1 MHVILHHN
9 TCYCVNI
16 PVSEDAMDEK
26 FLFLWV
32 WVYFNLQGKSYSKD
46 TLSKNYF
53 SNLFSSSIAVMVCDL
68 TIQTVHVQ
76 QPAACH
82 NSKDI
87 KDSRKNK
94 IARDAFFRIS
104 LAHTSVNP
112 SAHIIAKNNVCHAEI
127 SPANT

>member
-1 MHVILHHN
+1 MCVILNHN
-9 TCYCVNI
+9 DTCYCVNI
-16 PVSEDAMDEK
+16 PASEDAMDEK
-26 FLFLWV
+26 FLVLWV

-46 TLSKNYF
+46 TLSENYF
-53 SNLFSSSIAVMVCDL
+53 SNLLSSSIAVMVCDL

-76 QPAACH
+76 QPACH

-104 LAHTSVNP
+104 LAHFR
-112 SAHIIAKNNVCHAEI
+112 
-127 SPANT
+127 